1 MKISIPQSVRAGMA
15 TRGLHTVVSAWACFP
30 VVSSV
35 LVTFA
40 VFVMVVQ
47 APGLRAMLFTWTTI
61 VIIADPP
68 GFIVPRLQVTLTF
81 PLLLQPEPCVAE
93 AETNDTPEGSV
104 SKTTTFVESEGPAFD
119 TWIV

>member
-1 MKISIPQSVRAGMA
+1 MKINMPQSVRAGMPIGA
-15 TRGLHTVVSAWACFP
+15 AHTLVSAVACFP
-30 VVSSV
+30 VGSSV

-47 APGLRAMLFTWTTI
+47 RGWGVIFTCTTI

-68 GFIVPRLQVTLTF
+68 GFIVPRSQVTLAF
-81 PLLLQPEPCVAE
+81 PLLVQPDPCVAE

-104 SKTTTFVESEGPAFD
+104 STTTTLVESEGPPFE
-119 TWIV
+119 TLIV